1 MAIRF
6 PHDPRVRVDDE
17 YLAGVTARG
26 QAQRTTRANPTDG
39 GLPVIETSALHE
51 HDKAAEPLPLAS
63 QQAPQRKHIVFAD
76 PFAFRSVTLVHTCEA
91 TSANVLMRSYLEDD
105 SNVNVVERRGTL
117 RGYESYLVEQWA
129 CSRKSPTLVIVT
141 YTGDE
146 NHSVAV
152 SILSVPAD
160 ENLWPAKLRAYFQA
174 IQDSHARPKQTAL
187 GELMVTNLSS
197 FPSALTVILIPEG
210 DIRKYRSSFIINE
223 DLKRLGCSGRSGLT
237 LSDPTEATQAKF
249 LQLYKTSD
257 RVPVTQAVIELIKL
271 CQVALYMF
279 DKLGHEFIDGLLCD
293 KTEIAINN
301 WWIELGAEHYNFEPT
316 DGILGPTT
324 VSALLGMFMGAR
336 NRLHWY
342 GAPVSKD
349 VFDLEST
356 KRGIGHFQKSQKFEK
371 TRRLDR
377 QTLLKLYTASAKA
390 AAGEGWG
397 VQRAVKS
404 TVTEIGGK
412 RGELVMGMVSG
423 KDKGGLAD
431 IETLDIDKF
440 ASLSYGERPKW
451 LWHGKPRRTPA
462 ELPDHSP
469 ELSNGVPWK
478 DDDPNTNPKR
488 VYSAPAENET
498 EVKRLEESSGVYSAF
513 PPGSATSIGAEGQG
527 DRDALRKNMFKSVAG
542 KMSDARSG
550 FGRIKDA
557 VGGGRRGHNS
567 RPSVSTRDDFADM
580 GLTNSALATGTTPMP
595 GVGRAFTWKNKP
607 EEYLAA
613 MRRGDSDVVTGL
625 PHTSHFASTST
636 VDFKPASAPVGDG
649 SKREQE
655 GEIFDMGADV
665 RKGVLSK
672 APSAVGSLVDETDL
686 QGHVLDAEL
695 KDKLSQITLSRRHS
709 IHLHDCRTEMI
720 LNEDRWP
727 RRMSFGD
734 AEEAVLGWDDIIDV
748 EDAACDPASLGVFK
762 DLAQFFSRHMDGIKH
777 GIEPWVT
784 EKLKAVELLDDR
796 YAKDKEELHAL
807 YYQLNEACQ
816 RMRISSHEQLA
827 EERSHLTEGLREI
840 DALVNRLDYEIN
852 ALLQKVLDVEDGI
865 VTFERQVE
873 DMEKRADDLKIQL
886 ETEGWL
892 HWLFRTLTGI
902 GTGPDITRS
911 TL

>member
-1 MAIRF
+1 MAFRF
-6 PHDPRVRVDDE
+6 PSPPDPRVHRLDDE
-17 YLAGVTARG
+17 YLSAVTAKG
-26 QAQRTTRANPTDG
+26 SAQRTGRASPSDG
-39 GLPVIETSALHE
+39 ALPPIDANTHVEHE
-51 HDKAAEPLPLAS
+51 KAVEPLLLPP
-63 QQAPQRKHIVFAD
+63 QQAPPRKHIVFAD
-76 PFAFRSVTLVHTCEA
+76 PFAFRF
-91 TSANVLMRSYLEDD
+91 LEDD
-105 SNVNVVERRGTL
+105 SNVSVVERRGIL

-146 NHSVAV
+146 KHSVAV
-152 SILSVPAD
+152 GVLSVPAD
-160 ENLWPAKLRAYFQA
+160 ESLWPAKLRAYFKA
-174 IQDSHARPKQTAL
+174 IQDSHARPKETTL

-210 DIRKYRSSFIINE
+210 DIRKYRSSFIVNE

-237 LSDPTEATQAKF
+237 LSDPTEATQTKF

-257 RVPVTQAVIELIKL
+257 RVAVSQAVIELIKL

-293 KTEIAINN
+293 KTETAINN
-301 WWIELGAEHYNFEPT
+301 WWIEVGAEHYNFEPT

-349 VFDLEST
+349 VFDLDST
-356 KRGIGHFQKSQKFEK
+356 KRGIGHFQKSQKLER

-377 QTLLKLYTASAKA
+377 QTILKLYTASAKA

-404 TVTEIGGK
+404 TLTEVGGK

-431 IETLDIDKF
+431 IETLDIDRF
-440 ASLSYGERPKW
+440 VSLAYGDRPKW
-451 LWHGKPRRTPA
+451 LWHGKPRRTLA
-462 ELPDHSP
+462 ELPNHSP
-469 ELSNGVPWK
+469 ELGNGVPWK
-478 DDDPNTNPKR
+478 DDDSNSNPKR
-488 VYSAPAENET
+488 VYSAPAESEA
-498 EVKRLEESSGVYSAF
+498 EVKRYDDSPGIYSAF
-513 PPGSATSIGAEGQG
+513 PPGSATSIGEGGG

-557 VGGGRRGHNS
+557 VGGGLRGHNS
-567 RPSVSTRDDFADM
+567 RPSVSTRDDFGEM
-580 GLTNSALATGTTPMP
+580 SVGGSSHALNTAMLSTAPMP

-613 MRRGDSDVVTGL
+613 MRRGDTDVIPGL
-625 PHTSHFASTST
+625 PQTSHFASTST
-636 VDFKPASAPVGDG
+636 VDIKPASAPACETQ
-649 SKREQE
+649 KREQE
-655 GEIFDMGADV
+655 GELMDIGAEV
-665 RKGVLSK
+665 RKDILSK
-672 APSAVGSLVDETDL
+672 APSAVGSLVDEADI
-686 QGHVLDAEL
+686 QGPVLEAER
-695 KDKLSQITLSRRHS
+695 KDRPARLGLSRRHS
-709 IHLHDCRTEMI
+709 IQLLHRKSERV
-720 LNEDRWP
+720 LNENRWP

-734 AEEAVLGWDDIIDV
+734 AEEAVLAWDDIIDITDTTSDFV
-748 EDAACDPASLGVFK
+748 NMEAFN
-762 DLAQFFSRHMDGIKH
+762 DLAQFFSRQMEEIKE

-796 YAKDKEELHAL
+796 YAKDKDELHAL

-816 RMRISSHEQLA
+816 RMRISSHELLA
-827 EERSHLTEGLREI
+827 EERSHLTEGLKEVEV
-840 DALVNRLDYEIN
+840 LVARLDYEIN
-852 ALLQKVLDVEDGI
+852 ALLSKVNDVEDGI

-873 DMEKRADDLKIQL
+873 DMEKKAEDLKVQL

-892 HWLFRTLTGI
+892 HWLFRTMTGI

-911 TL
+911 TP

>member
-1 MAIRF
+1 MAFRF
-6 PHDPRVRVDDE
+6 PSTPDPRTHRLEDE
-17 YLAGVTARG
+17 YLAPVTAKG
-26 QAQRTTRANPTDG
+26 SVQRTGRASPSDGAQPPADTNPHA
-39 GLPVIETSALHE
+39 EHE
-51 HDKAAEPLPLAS
+51 KAAEPLILPP
-63 QQAPQRKHIVFAD
+63 QQAPPRKRIVFAD
-76 PFAFRSVTLVHTCEA
+76 PFAFRF
-91 TSANVLMRSYLEDD
+91 LEDD
-105 SNVNVVERRGTL
+105 SNVSVVERRGIL

-146 NHSVAV
+146 KHSVAV
-152 SILSVPAD
+152 GVLSVPA
-160 ENLWPAKLRAYFQA
+160 EESLWPAKLRAYFKA
-174 IQDSHARPKQTAL
+174 IQDSHARPKETAL

-210 DIRKYRSSFIINE
+210 DIRKYRSSFIVNE

-237 LSDPTEATQAKF
+237 LSDPAEATQTKF

-257 RVPVTQAVIELIKL
+257 RVAISQAVIELIKL

-293 KTEIAINN
+293 KTEMAINN
-301 WWIELGAEHYNFEPT
+301 WWIEVGAEHYNFEPT

-349 VFDLEST
+349 VFDLDST
-356 KRGIGHFQKSQKFEK
+356 KRGIGHFQKSQKLER

-377 QTLLKLYTASAKA
+377 QTLLKLYTVSAKA

-404 TVTEIGGK
+404 TLTEVGGK

-431 IETLDIDKF
+431 IETLDIDRF
-440 ASLSYGERPKW
+440 VSLAYGDRPKW
-451 LWHGKPRRTPA
+451 LWHGKPRRTLA
-462 ELPDHSP
+462 ELPNHSP
-469 ELSNGVPWK
+469 ELGNGLPWK
-478 DDDPNTNPKR
+478 DDDSNSNPKR
-488 VYSAPAENET
+488 VYSAPAESEA
-498 EVKRLEESSGVYSAF
+498 ESRRTDDSPGIYSAF
-513 PPGSATSIGAEGQG
+513 PPGSATSIGEGVG
-527 DRDALRKNMFKSVAG
+527 DKEALRKNMFKSVAG

-557 VGGGRRGHNS
+557 VGGGLRGHNA
-567 RPSVSTRDDFADM
+567 RPSVSTREDFAEM
-580 GLTNSALATGTTPMP
+580 GVGGSNQALNTAMLSTTAPIP

-613 MRRGDSDVVTGL
+613 MKRGDTDVIPGL
-625 PHTSHFASTST
+625 PQTSHFASTST
-636 VDFKPASAPVGDG
+636 VDIKPASAPACETQ
-649 SKREQE
+649 KRELE
-655 GEIFDMGADV
+655 GELIDIGAEV
-665 RKGVLSK
+665 RKDVLSK
-672 APSAVGSLVDETDL
+672 APSAVGSLVDEADV
-686 QGHVLDAEL
+686 QGPILEAERNARPARVG
-695 KDKLSQITLSRRHS
+695 LSRRHS
-709 IHLHDCRTEMI
+709 IQLLKCRPEKI
-720 LNEDRWP
+720 LNENRWP

-734 AEEAVLGWDDIIDV
+734 AEEAVLGWDDIIDITDNTSDFANM
-748 EDAACDPASLGVFK
+748 EAFN
-762 DLAQFFSRHMDGIKH
+762 DLAQFFSRQMDEIKE

-796 YAKDKEELHAL
+796 YAKDKDELHAL

-816 RMRISSHEQLA
+816 RMRISSHELLA
-827 EERSHLTEGLREI
+827 EERSHLTEGLKEVEV
-840 DALVNRLDYEIN
+840 LVARLDYEIN
-852 ALLQKVLDVEDGI
+852 ALLSKVNDVEDGI

-873 DMEKRADDLKIQL
+873 DMEKKAEDLKIQL

-892 HWLFRTLTGI
+892 HWLFRTMTGI

-911 TL
+911 TP

>member
-1 MAIRF
+1 MAFLF
-6 PHDPRVRVDDE
+6 PSPQDPRILHRPDDE
-17 YLAGVTARG
+17 YLTGVTAKG
-26 QAQRTTRANPTDG
+26 PAQRIARPNPSDG
-39 GLPVIETSALHE
+39 GVLPPLDVNPQQD
-51 HDKAAEPLPLAS
+51 HDKAAEPLPS
-63 QQAPQRKHIVFAD
+63 PTQQAPPRRRIVFAD
-76 PFAFRSVTLVHTCEA
+76 PFVFR
-91 TSANVLMRSYLEDD
+91 YLEDD
-105 SNVNVVERRGTL
+105 NNVTVVERRGTL

-146 NHSVAV
+146 KHSVSV
-152 SILSVPAD
+152 GVLSVPTD
-160 ENLWPAKLRAYFQA
+160 ESLWPEKLRAYIKA
-174 IQDSHARPKQTAL
+174 IRDLHARPKETAL

-237 LSDPTEATQAKF
+237 LSDPAEATQTKF

-257 RVPVTQAVIELIKL
+257 RVPVSQAVIELIKL

-293 KTEIAINN
+293 KTEMAINN
-301 WWIELGAEHYNFEPT
+301 WWIEVGAEHYNFEPT

-356 KRGIGHFQKSQKFEK
+356 KRGIGHFQKSQKLAR
-371 TRRLDR
+371 TRRLNR

-390 AAGEGWG
+390 AASEGWG

-404 TVTEIGGK
+404 TLTEVGGK
-412 RGELVMGMVSG
+412 RGELVMGIVSG

-431 IETLDIDKF
+431 IETLDIDRF
-440 ASLSYGERPKW
+440 ISLVYGERPKW
-451 LWHGKPRRTPA
+451 LWHGKPRRTTA
-462 ELPDHSP
+462 ELPNHSP
-469 ELSNGVPWK
+469 DMSSGVPWK
-478 DDDPNTNPKR
+478 EDDPTTNPKR
-488 VYSAPAENET
+488 VYSAPAESEA
-498 EVKRLEESSGVYSAF
+498 EAKKAEESPGVYSAY
-513 PPGSATSIGAEGQG
+513 PPGSATSIGEGAG

-557 VGGGRRGHNS
+557 VGGGLRGHNS
-567 RPSVSTRDDFADM
+567 RPSVSTRDEFGDM
-580 GLTNSALATGTTPMP
+580 THGGSTNALNSTMVSAPLP

-613 MRRGDSDVVTGL
+613 MRRGDGDVIPGL
-625 PHTSHFASTST
+625 PQTSHFASTST
-636 VDFKPASAPVGDG
+636 VDFKPASAPAFE
-649 SKREQE
+649 SQNREQE
-655 GEIFDMGADV
+655 DLFDIGTDV

-672 APSAVGSLVDETDL
+672 APSAVGSLVDENDV
-686 QGHVLDAEL
+686 QGPISDAEL
-695 KDKLSQITLSRRHS
+695 KDEPSRRVLSRRHS
-709 IHLHDCRTEMI
+709 VQLLDCGSGKV
-720 LNEDRWP
+720 LNENRWP
-727 RRMSFGD
+727 RRMSFSD
-734 AEEAVLGWDDIIDV
+734 AEEAVLAWDPIIDV
-748 EDAACDPASLGVFK
+748 TDATGDLASLEAFN
-762 DLAQFFSRHMDGIKH
+762 DLAQFFSQHMDEIKR

-784 EKLKAVELLDDR
+784 EKLKMVELLDDR
-796 YAKDKEELHAL
+796 YAKDKDELHAL

-816 RMRISSHEQLA
+816 RMRISSHELLA
-827 EERSHLTEGLREI
+827 EERSHLTEGLKEVEL
-840 DALVNRLDYEIN
+840 LVARLDYEIN
-852 ALLQKVLDVEDGI
+852 ALLQKVIDVEDGI

-873 DMEKRADDLKIQL
+873 DMEQRAEDLKIQL

-892 HWLFRTLTGI
+892 HWLFRTVTGI

-911 TL
+911 TP